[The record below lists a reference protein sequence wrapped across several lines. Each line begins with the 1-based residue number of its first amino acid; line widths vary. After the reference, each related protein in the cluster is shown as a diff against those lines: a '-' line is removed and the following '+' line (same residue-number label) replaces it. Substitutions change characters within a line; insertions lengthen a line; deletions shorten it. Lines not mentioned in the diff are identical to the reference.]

1 VSPATNPVNQCQ
13 SPRSCNAYPYLCAWR
28 FSSCRRVRAGLLS
41 GLGPRR
47 LGAAPSIDKTR
58 RLDSR
63 SIVAG
68 LTIHLPRVTFL
79 GPAKILKNSVPKVP
93 LVGVSGCAEAEVNGT
108 RFPVNTGS
116 PGAEKL
122 AGEVEAMMG
131 EGCELQIELECFWG
145 REARGGDHR
154 WKHPPP
160 DRTRSHRKHGRKD
173 GASGRVV
180 VEIDRRTGAERRES
194 LGDSPD
200 NCCVS
205 KG

>member
-1 VSPATNPVNQCQ
+1 
-13 SPRSCNAYPYLCAWR
+13 
-28 FSSCRRVRAGLLS
+28 LLS

-47 LGAAPSIDKTR
+47 LGAAPSIDKPR

-63 SIVAG
+63 SIVAV

-79 GPAKILKNSVPKVP
+79 GPAKILKNSVPKAP
-93 LVGVSGCAEAEVNGT
+93 LVGVSGCAAAVIDGT
-108 RFPVNTGS
+108 GIPVDAGS

-122 AGEVEAMMG
+122 AGEVEAMMN
-131 EGCELQIELECFWG
+131 EGSELQIELECFWG
-145 REARGGDHR
+145 KGSQGVEHR

-173 GASGRVV
+173 GASGRFV
-180 VEIDRRTGAERRES
+180 VEIDRRTGAEREES